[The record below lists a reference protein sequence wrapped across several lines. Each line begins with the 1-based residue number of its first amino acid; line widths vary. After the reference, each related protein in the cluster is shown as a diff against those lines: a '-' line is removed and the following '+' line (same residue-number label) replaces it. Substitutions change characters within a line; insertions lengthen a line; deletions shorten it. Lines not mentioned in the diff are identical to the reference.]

1 MYLANVIID
10 GRMRVIIR
18 ESYRDGDVF
27 KSRNLFDLG
36 NDPARFIVYP
46 GGNSFYIDDSVL
58 DGLSSAGRTA
68 TQEELDDLFWVFL
81 KPRVKRALASFRHRE
96 LTHRKPKRT
105 TGARPVGIYHIFD
118 RRRLFFL
125 RTGRAHVANSRGIP
139 PGFFSAIDQK
149 SRDEIEQNFI
159 RMEHALRPH
168 QLKPYVFSIFDL
180 PSFFTEVYA
189 RSTPYLLDQ
198 EKVDECFID
207 VLCSLNDDR
216 DFWSGSETKTR
227 LHEYLARYAIMF
239 FDFDYE
245 PRNFMQEYL
254 RSFMNRHREYRPP
267 PRRKFVSLKVA
278 SNVFNVNESK
288 LKQMTRRDLARL
300 FRRKALKLHPDKGGD
315 HDQFVALTEAYHSL
329 LRTKD

>member
-1 MYLANVIID
+1 MYLAHKLVD
-10 GRMRVIIR
+10 GQTHFYIR
-18 ESYRDGDVF
+18 ESYRDGEF
-27 KSRNLFDLG
+27 FRSRELFDLG
-36 NDPARFIVYP
+36 PDPAGYIVYP
-46 GGNSFYIDDSVL
+46 GGNSFYVDSAVE

-68 TQEELDDLFWVFL
+68 TPDELDDLFWVFL
-81 KPRVKRALASFRHRE
+81 KPRIKRALASFRHRE
-96 LTHRKPKRT
+96 KTHRKPRRT
-105 TGARPVGIYHIFD
+105 TKARPVGSYHMFD

-125 RTGRAHVANSRGIP
+125 RTGRAHVANSRSIP
-139 PGFFSAIDQK
+139 PGFFSPIDQK

-168 QLKPYVFSIFDL
+168 QLKPYVFCIFDL

-198 EKVDECFID
+198 EKVDECFIE
-207 VLCSLNDDR
+207 VLCSLNADR
-216 DFWSGSETKTR
+216 DFWSGSDTETR

-245 PRNFMQEYL
+245 PRNFMQDYL
-254 RSFMNRHREYRPP
+254 RNFMNRHREYRPP

-278 SNVFNVNESK
+278 SNVFSVDESK
-288 LKQMTRRDLARL
+288 LKKMSRRDLARL
-300 FRRKALKLHPDKGGD
+300 FRRRALKLHPDKGGD

-329 LRTKD
+329 MRTKE